1 MCAVALFSS
10 VAWGNPAVTPAQP
23 GGARLA
29 VGFDEEGELRGALCR
44 AATCSVAGAR
54 ALGLPLELRA
64 RRSSARL
71 TLVPL
76 GGKRHAVHV
85 WVPREE
91 SGRAWEA
98 LVVASATT
106 PKALFAGETGYLTG
120 PEGER
125 RGPVIQVSSALP
137 DGSRRVV
144 VGEALENMSLCGRP
158 AVMSPT
164 VLSPKELELRPAKV
178 QRLSVEER
186 DAAAM
191 AEVTVLADD
200 APAGL
205 PLLRATAASSAARN
219 PAALTDGD
227 LETSWAEGRGG
238 EGRGEFVLMLAPP
251 EVPLSAFE
259 LTVRPPTQDVP
270 NGAAPRRFW
279 LALQGA
285 LFRVDMPED
294 AWRFPGRRYRVALPR
309 QVASDCVALVLDDA
323 YTQSPK
329 AEVTLSELRA
339 ESDFDLSNLE
349 GLVGAMAG
357 GGERAQAASAI
368 LRGLGERGEAAV
380 AAGYERLDEQGKRL
394 ALDVMD
400 HAPCERSAAVYVKA
414 LLSDVE
420 AHRIHAERR
429 IGRCGALAA
438 PHLTAA
444 LDTSD
449 ASHGR
454 AALALAS
461 VAPAEAV
468 DVLATRLARAADAAE
483 ADAAQGSSVKAPGT
497 QAPSKRSAELTQRH
511 ERQIER
517 QAKQSPK
524 QTLKNAARRRE
535 LREALTRAAQAPVA
549 APRVRAV
556 LGSEQL
562 SAAARVELI
571 RAFAGS
577 SSARREVT
585 TQVLALA
592 TPEASFRQRYLLV
605 EPLAALQVSSPDA
618 RRVLARFISEDT
630 SHHLRAH
637 AARSVTHP
645 KAFQGVLLTALSD
658 PEVRVR
664 EAAAGALGSAEAGF
678 AEAKLIERLQ
688 KDRWPLVRTTAADSL
703 TELPRSPRVDAA
715 LAEAL
720 QDSSSHVRRKA
731 VLGLGARGAQRYAK
745 LLEARLD
752 DPDERPDVRAA
763 SAMALGRMCAA
774 GSAGILTR
782 YAVRLANPHADPELR
797 GVASSAL
804 LGLTRLGP
812 RDLRSRLRPF
822 FDEGVPPP
830 ARRAA
835 ESALKAPRGCP

>member
-1 MCAVALFSS
+1 MVALFSS

-44 AATCSVAGAR
+44 AATCSVAGAGT
-54 ALGLPLELRA
+54 LGLPLELRA

-91 SGRAWEA
+91 PGRAWEA
-98 LVVASATT
+98 LVVASATA

-158 AVMSPT
+158 AVLSPT

-186 DAAAM
+186 EAAEAT
-191 AEVTVLADD
+191 EVTVLAED

-205 PLLRATAASSAARN
+205 PLLRATAASSAARA

-259 LTVRPPTQDVP
+259 LTVRPPTQSVP

-279 LALQGA
+279 LALQGS

-349 GLVGAMAG
+349 GLVGALAG

-414 LLSDVE
+414 LLSEVE
-420 AHRIHAERR
+420 AHRIHAEHR
-429 IGRCGALAA
+429 IGRCGVLAA

-444 LDTSD
+444 LDSSD
-449 ASHGR
+449 ASLR
-454 AALALAS
+454 VAALALAS

-468 DVLATRLARAADAAE
+468 DVLAARLARAADAAE
-483 ADAAQGSSVKAPGT
+483 ADAAQAPSAQRPGT
-497 QAPSKRSAELTQRH
+497 QAPSKKSDRLTQH
-511 ERQIER
+511 PER
-517 QAKQSPK
+517 QAKPSPK

-556 LGSEQL
+556 LGSPEL

-605 EPLAALQVSSPDA
+605 EPLATLQVSSPDA
-618 RRVLARFISEDT
+618 QRVLARLISEDT

-637 AARSVTHP
+637 AARSVAHP

-688 KDRWPLVRTTAADSL
+688 KDRWPLVRTTAAGSL

-720 QDSSSHVRRKA
+720 KDSSSHVRRKA
-731 VLGLGARGAQRYAK
+731 VLGLGARGAQRYGQ
-745 LLEARLD
+745 LIEARLD

-763 SAMALGRMCAA
+763 SSMALGRMCAA
-774 GSAGILTR
+774 GSADILTR

-804 LGLTRLGP
+804 LGLARLGP
-812 RDLRSRLRPF
+812 QDLRSRLRPF